1 MNLNA
6 SPDTIRAIAQV
17 FKLTAILDD
26 RAAQPDEA
34 RVKAWAE
41 QVERHKLI
49 ESDLLDGLQA
59 YYDGPSERAMQIGD
73 LIHHAKTA
81 RQIRTQTE
89 AQKSI
94 AAQAARGDAKAA
106 ADEPRSIAAVA
117 MSGPVDNETPRLQQ
131 ARTGLRT
138 CHGKHESMAAI
149 REYFAAKKDAQKP
162 QNARTGTT
170 TPITTR

>member
-73 LIHHAKTA
+73 LIHHAKIA
-81 RQIRTQTE
+81 RQVRVGSETRAEREAREDRRDAELASIGAAKNETHAIASGVVFGPVPRTD
-89 AQKSI
+89 
-94 AAQAARGDAKAA
+94 RLAA
-106 ADEPRSIAAVA
+106 AEDSLYTC
-117 MSGPVDNETPRLQQ
+117 VDRKT
-131 ARTGLRT
+131 A
-138 CHGKHESMAAI
+138 MAAI
-149 REYFAAKKDAQKP
+149 REYHAAKREARKEAAQS
-162 QNARTGTT
+162 R
-170 TPITTR
+170 R